1 MALELNEVEP
11 SQITVPAP
19 GLAGGVEQ
27 LTPKASFFGKVKI
40 KQVLN
45 IIVLPRLS

>member
-27 LTPKASFFGKVKI
+27 LTPKELIFWKSEDKE
-40 KQVLN
+40 
-45 IIVLPRLS
+45 SS